1 MKPSKYQ
8 QKILDWLENGN
19 GNATCNAVAGSG
31 KTTTLKLAAQ
41 KLQSMGHQ
49 PKDIKVIVF
58 GKQNSLDL
66 IAKFG
71 REWKYS
77 IQTLHS
83 VGFRILQQEIGKF
96 RRDERVVSSKYRRIA
111 EDRRLIPRRTKKRTY
126 KGSLTESKAISRVE
140 HFLTLIDLARL
151 TLSDLSLKSIT
162 EIAYHHNLEGI
173 QDFKRVTDA
182 IATILIE
189 GQEQAIDSHR
199 IDFTDMVWL
208 PVQWALNEK
217 SWFKTY
223 KWVLT
228 DECQDLNAAQL
239 ELSLMLAGK
248 NGRRLY
254 VGDPRQCQPPGTQ
267 IRLSNGQ
274 TRAIEELQVGDTV
287 VTYDRRSAS
296 FVKKGLVS
304 EIAARS
310 YQGWL
315 YKVTTDGKSSQC
327 TNSHRWL
334 VRWTNKSFDVWVTYL
349 MRQDDRYR
357 VGQTK
362 LFLNS
367 RSDRAGNY
375 DFGLS
380 QRARQERADAAWVL
394 KIHHSYSEALA
405 YEQIVSAKF
414 GLPQVIF
421 RTFKAAKHY
430 TQTVIDLIYQELY
443 PQTESAIRCLEAH
456 GRKLEYPIYDLKRRQ
471 KQGRSTLFETQACN
485 LISDY
490 MAIPVAPEEINLTN
504 RCSIDNWQPIT
515 VESDYYSGKVY
526 SLNVEKHHKYVAD
539 GLVTCNS
546 IYGFAGADNRSYQKI
561 VERTEATELPLSLC
575 YRCPKSH
582 IDLVHSIYPQIPI
595 ESTSDA
601 APGILECIE
610 KTDLW
615 DEEHPGRLVVGDMVL
630 SRKTAPLVSLCI
642 RLIGQGIAATVKG
655 KDIGKQIKSE
665 LEAIADIIGFRYE
678 EFNVFAEQYKEF
690 KFQTYENLDN
700 AEQLKENL
708 ADKLNALQTIYSSQP
723 NATCVAH
730 LCTYID
736 DLFSDDESPIT
747 LATVHRAKGLEGD
760 RIFIIKPEDMP
771 MTWESQLGWQEEQE
785 DNLLYV
791 ALTRSK
797 SELYIVGNPD
807 WYKNDGDVRE
817 TLATPTETSD
827 EDTGENSDEL
837 ATSME
842 TSVEEQETSTS
853 LPSVNCL
860 QLSKDED
867 KIDVSKVMLLISK
880 LFSYEDK
887 CELLTQLTDEVTREK
902 WDRVFDCLL
911 KDANRS
917 DRAIATECKVSAPFV
932 GKVRKDMIVRGE
944 IEPEAK
950 RVDRRGRKR
959 KSPIN

>member
-8 QKILDWLENGN
+8 QKILSWLENGN

-41 KLQSMGHQ
+41 QLQSMGHQ

-96 RRDERVVSSKYRRIA
+96 RRDEKIISSKYRRIA
-111 EDRRLIPRRTKKRTY
+111 EDWKLIPRRTKKRKY

-151 TLSDLSLKSIT
+151 TLSDLSLQSIT
-162 EIAYHHNLEGI
+162 RIARHHNLEGI
-173 QDFKRVTDA
+173 HDFKRVTDA
-182 IATILIE
+182 IASVLIE
-189 GQEQAIDSHR
+189 GQEQAINSHR

-239 ELSLMLAGK
+239 ELSMMLAGK
-248 NGRRLY
+248 NGRMLY
-254 VGDPRQCQPPGTQ
+254 VGDPRQ
-267 IRLSNGQ
+267 
-274 TRAIEELQVGDTV
+274 AI
-287 VTYDRRSAS
+287 
-296 FVKKGLVS
+296 F
-304 EIAARS
+304 
-310 YQGWL
+310 
-315 YKVTTDGKSSQC
+315 
-327 TNSHRWL
+327 
-334 VRWTNKSFDVWVTYL
+334 
-349 MRQDDRYR
+349 
-357 VGQTK
+357 
-362 LFLNS
+362 
-367 RSDRAGNY
+367 
-375 DFGLS
+375 
-380 QRARQERADAAWVL
+380 
-394 KIHHSYSEALA
+394 
-405 YEQIVSAKF
+405 
-414 GLPQVIF
+414 
-421 RTFKAAKHY
+421 
-430 TQTVIDLIYQELY
+430 
-443 PQTESAIRCLEAH
+443 
-456 GRKLEYPIYDLKRRQ
+456 
-471 KQGRSTLFETQACN
+471 
-485 LISDY
+485 
-490 MAIPVAPEEINLTN
+490 
-504 RCSIDNWQPIT
+504 
-515 VESDYYSGKVY
+515 
-526 SLNVEKHHKYVAD
+526 
-539 GLVTCNS
+539 
-546 IYGFAGADNRSYQKI
+546 GFAGADNRSYQKI
-561 VERTEATELPLSLC
+561 VERTGATELPLSLC

-582 IDLVHSIYPQIPI
+582 LELVNRIYPEIPI
-595 ESTSDA
+595 ESTPDA
-601 APGILECIE
+601 VPGILECIE

-615 DEEHPGRLVVGDMVL
+615 DEEHPGHLVVGDMVL

-655 KDIGKQIKSE
+655 RDIGKQIKSE
-665 LEAIADIIGFRYE
+665 LEAIADIVGFRYE

-700 AEQLKENL
+700 AEQLKESL
-708 ADKLNALQTIYSSQP
+708 ADKLNALSTIYSSQP
-723 NATCVAH
+723 NATCIAH

-747 LATVHRAKGLEGD
+747 LSTCHRAKGLEGD

-771 MTWESQLGWQEEQE
+771 MTWENQLGWQEEQE

-797 SELYIVGNPD
+797 SALYIVGKPD
-807 WYKNDGDVRE
+807 WCKDEGEGDRDKDTA
-817 TLATPTETSD
+817 TLKTQTETSD
-827 EDTGENSDEL
+827 SNITNNEGEL
-837 ATSME
+837 ATSTKILVAPRA
-842 TSVEEQETSTS
+842 TSMPSS
-853 LPSVNCL
+853 SVNGL
-860 QLSKDED
+860 QLSEDED
-867 KIDVSKVMLLISK
+867 KIDVSKVMLVINGL
-880 LFSYEDK
+880 LNYEDK
-887 CELLTQLTDEVTREK
+887 CELLAQLTDEVTQEK

-911 KDANRS
+911 LDANRS

-932 GKVRKDMIVRGE
+932 GKVRKNMIEIGE

-950 RVDRRGRKR
+950 RVDRRGRKH
-959 KSPIN
+959 KSLPKNS

>member
-8 QKILDWLENGN
+8 QKILDWLAQGN

-31 KTTTLKLAAQ
+31 KTTTLKLAAG
-41 KLQSMGHQ
+41 KLQSMGYQ

-58 GKQNSLDL
+58 GKENSRYL

-71 REWKYS
+71 REWRNS

-83 VGFRILQQEIGKF
+83 VGFRVLQKEIGQF

-111 EDRRLIPRRTKKRTY
+111 EQKKLIPRKTKKRTY
-126 KGSLTESKAISRVE
+126 EGSLISSKAISRVE

-151 TLSDLSLKSIT
+151 TLSDLSAESI
-162 EIAYHHNLEGI
+162 ESIVYHHNLEGI
-173 QDFKRVTDA
+173 HNFKRVSKA
-182 IATILIE
+182 IANILIE
-189 GQEQAIDSHR
+189 GQEQAINDHR

-208 PVQWALNEK
+208 PYEWCLNEK
-217 SWFKTY
+217 SWFQTY
-223 KWVLT
+223 QFVLV
-228 DECQDLNAAQL
+228 DEAQDLNAAQL
-239 ELSLMLAGK
+239 ELSLMLAGDR
-248 NGRRLY
+248 GRMLY

-267 IRLSNGQ
+267 VRLSSGQ
-274 TRAIEELQVGDTV
+274 TRAIEEIQIGDTV
-287 VTYDRRSAS
+287 VTYDRRSSS

-304 EIAARS
+304 EIAVRD
-310 YQGWL
+310 YQGLL
-315 YKVTTDGKSSQC
+315 YKVTADGKSSQC
-327 TNSHRWL
+327 TDSHRWL

-349 MRQDDRYR
+349 MRQGDRYR
-357 VGQTK
+357 VGQTQ

-367 RSDRAGNY
+367 RSDKAGNY
-375 DFGLS
+375 DFGLAH
-380 QRARQERADAAWVL
+380 RARREKADAAWIL

-414 GLPQVIF
+414 GLPQVVF
-421 RTFKAAKHY
+421 RTFNTAKHY
-430 TQTVIDLIYQELY
+430 TQTVIDHIYQELY
-443 PQTESAIRCLEAH
+443 PQAESAIRCLEAH
-456 GRKLEYPIYDLKRRQ
+456 GRKLQYPIYDLKQRQ
-471 KQGRSTLFETQACN
+471 RQGRSTLFETQACN

-526 SLNVEKHHKYVAD
+526 SLNVKKHHKYVAD

-546 IYGFAGADNRSYQKI
+546 IFGFAGADNRSYQKI
-561 VERTEATELPLSLC
+561 VERTKATELPLSLC
-575 YRCPKSH
+575 YRCPFSH
-582 IDLVHSIYPQIPI
+582 IELVHSIYPKIPI
-595 ESTSDA
+595 ESTKDA
-601 APGILECIE
+601 APGTTMRIE
-610 KTDLW
+610 EADLW
-615 DEEHPGRLVVGDMVL
+615 DEEHPSHLVVGDMVL

-665 LEAIADIIGFRYE
+665 LEAIAYLQGFEYK
-678 EFNVFAEQYKEF
+678 EFNLFAEQYREF
-690 KFQTYENLDN
+690 KFQAYENLDN

-708 ADKLNALQTIYSSQP
+708 TDKLNALSTIYSSQP

-730 LCTYID
+730 LATYID

-747 LATVHRAKGLEGD
+747 LSTCHRAKGLEGE

-771 MTWESQLGWQEEQE
+771 MVWERQLKWQKEQE

-797 SELYIVGNPD
+797 SELYIVGKPD
-807 WYKNDGDVRE
+807 WFKNDDEKDEDEDTATSAASTE
-817 TLATPTETSD
+817 TLLENTANDSNDSNELTTFTETSMP
-827 EDTGENSDEL
+827 EPT
-837 ATSME
+837 
-842 TSVEEQETSTS
+842 
-853 LPSVNCL
+853 VNRL
-860 QLSKDED
+860 QLSENGQS
-867 KIDVSKVMLLISK
+867 IDVAGVMLLITK
-880 LFSYEDK
+880 LFGYEDK
-887 CELLTQLTDEVTREK
+887 CELLTLLTDEVTQEK
-902 WDRVFDCLL
+902 WDRVFNCLL

-917 DRAIATECKVSAPFV
+917 DRAIATECKVSPPFV
-932 GKVRKDMIVRGE
+932 GKVRKNMIEIGE

-950 RVDRRGRKR
+950 RVDKRGRKH
-959 KSPIN
+959 KVN